1 MIKNAFAYVTRKKL
15 KSIILLLVILSM
27 SALCLISLSIKD
39 ATNKASR
46 ETFKNITN
54 SFSMEINRRTNSGT
68 PRGAGNIK
76 GQDIKKIS
84 ESENI
89 EYYVKRINSVA
100 DLVDND
106 IVQTEQTL
114 ANESPERARNF
125 KRTGMITGVN
135 DSEKET
141 KFVSG
146 AFQLVEGEHLATG
159 DKNKVLL
166 HKDLA
171 EKNNLKLGDTIKI
184 KSNLFDADNEKG
196 ADETV
201 EVTIKG
207 MFDGHNKGGVSV
219 AQGLYEN
226 TIISDIDTAARV
238 YGNTEDTA
246 VYQDA
251 TFFVKGDKNLDSVI
265 KDLAK
270 LDINWREYNL
280 IKSTSN
286 YPALQQSISGIYS
299 IADKLFIGSLIFAG
313 AVVSLLLF
321 LWMNARKKEIA
332 VMLSLGIS
340 KANILMQFL
349 AELIFISVP
358 AFIGSYFVAD
368 RVGKKLGNDIL
379 NKVTG
384 DIAKQIARQSASGQ
398 LGGGAEVDG
407 FNKTLTSLDINI
419 LPESML
425 YVVLFMGLVLV
436 LSLAISSANIIKK
449 NPKELLLDNNL

>member
-125 KRTGMITGVN
+125 KRTVMITGVN

-146 AFQLVEGEHLATG
+146 AFQLVEGEHLANG

-201 EVTIKG
+201 EVKIKG
-207 MFDGHNKGGVSV
+207 LFDGHNKGGVSV
-219 AQGLYEN
+219 AQELYEN
-226 TIISDIDTAARV
+226 TIISDIDTAAKV

-349 AELIFISVP
+349 AELIFISIP